1 MSIQKENSVYLI
13 KAYLG
18 EELQCKLKTEIDC
31 GFGGNL
37 WRISDWNVDDEVF
50 LSRIGGFGGYRV
62 VRLRSFLR
70 SWRE

>member
-18 EELQCKLKTEIDC
+18 EELQCKIKTEIDC

-50 LSRIGGFGGYRV
+50 LSRIGGFGGTGPCACGV
-62 VRLRSFLR
+62 GGSN
-70 SWRE
+70 